1 MSVRWAAL
9 AALLLTGAVAVPAV
23 AAELMTLDDAFAR
36 VAQTHPEL
44 RLVDA
49 RATVLA
55 AERDKAM
62 QRPPWT
68 LGAEVENA
76 LAPARPVAWTAPS

>member
-1 MSVRWAAL
+1 
-9 AALLLTGAVAVPAV
+9 
-23 AAELMTLDDAFAR
+23 MTLDNAFAR

-55 AERDKAM
+55 AKPVGLPNEGEWPDPMIPGAT
-62 QRPPWT
+62 PPPDI
-68 LGAEVENA
+68 
-76 LAPARPVAWTAPS
+76 PASLLP

>member
-1 MSVRWAAL
+1 MHVRL
-9 AALLLTGAVAVPAV
+9 AAIAAWLLLGGAVTTPA
-23 AAELMTLDDAFAR
+23 AAADLMTLDDAFAR

-55 AERDKAM
+55 AERDRSSCWSYNRTQAM
-62 QRPPWT
+62 TRQGLP
-68 LGAEVENA
+68 G
-76 LAPARPVAWTAPS
+76 

>member
-9 AALLLTGAVAVPAV
+9 AALLLTGAAAMPAAAV
-23 AAELMTLDDAFAR
+23 ELMTLDDAFAR

-49 RATVLA
+49 RATVLV
-55 AERDKAM
+55 AERDKAV
-62 QRPPWT
+62 QRPP
-68 LGAEVENA
+68 
-76 LAPARPVAWTAPS
+76 